1 MINAI
6 ILGIVF
12 SLLGFIFS
20 LVFTRMSLKKKD
32 WLDFSIIYWISVGL
46 KFVLLFMG
54 LLLAIFTFGIERTPL
69 LLSFII
75 SYLFFLIIEII
86 YLNKFK

>member
-6 ILGIVF
+6 IIGIVF
-12 SLLGFIFS
+12 SFLGFIFS
-20 LVFTRMSLKKKD
+20 LTFTRMSLKKKE

-46 KFVLLFMG
+46 KFILLFIG
-54 LLLAIFTFGIERTPL
+54 LLFAIFTLEIERTPL

-86 YLNKFK
+86 YLNKYK